1 MEQNE
6 KTNADDNRN
15 NGVQMQGRFCNFK
28 TSQAQPQKKNY
39 ARVKKK
45 LEQKIN

>member
-28 TSQAQPQKKNY
+28 TSQPQPQLCSGK
-39 ARVKKK
+39 KKK